1 MQENTQQSLAQAKN
15 NCIYVG
21 TNVLFEYGKHGVV
34 RKSIL
39 KGTVEGLQG
48 EYILIQGEDGGKY
61 NRHKSQVRV
70 AYV

>member
-48 EYILIQGEDGGKY
+48 RIHSDPGRGWREI
-61 NRHKSQVRV
+61 
-70 AYV
+70 